1 MRYFIADLFLH
12 LFIMTIIP
20 LVHTIMFR
28 QKKEQMGKVILLV
41 TIVLTLVLTMSFP
54 IQIGDGHSYDFKI
67 IPIFLAFLYAGPL
80 AGISCVGILL
90 LFNIMNSEQL
100 ILLAINYAVLGTLL
114 FFGARLFQNYSLKK
128 KLCLIYFFYSLVSLT
143 RLFIFSKDGEGT
155 DFIQF
160 VLFTIVSYVAL
171 TIVIYL
177 VEMNIYQFAMLQQ
190 LQNADKLNAISQ
202 LAASVAHEIRNPMT
216 TIRGFMQ
223 ILKDEENLT
232 PKQSRYISVSLEEL
246 DRTQLIID
254 DFLSLAR
261 PVTKQYG
268 SISIS
273 KVLTEII
280 DFMRPYGAIS
290 NVQLI
295 ESIDNYIGMKGSAS
309 ELKQLLLNI
318 LKNGIEAM
326 PDGGILSISS
336 FQNGEN
342 VVIVIR
348 DNGIGLSKQQISHL
362 GQPYYSTKTKGTGLG
377 LMISFNLIKRMHG
390 KVQIESQKNIGTSFI
405 ITFPFEHVE

>member
-1 MRYFIADLFLH
+1 
-12 LFIMTIIP
+12 
-20 LVHTIMFR
+20 MFH
-28 QKKEQMGKVILLV
+28 QKKERIGKTILLL
-41 TIVLTLVLTMSFP
+41 TILTSLILTMSFP
-54 IQIGDGHSYDFKI
+54 VQIGDGHSYDFKI
-67 IPIFLAFLYAGPL
+67 IPIFVAFLYAGPL
-80 AGISCVGILL
+80 AGISCIGILL
-90 LFNIMNSEQL
+90 LFNLMDGGQFF
-100 ILLAINYAVLGTLL
+100 LLAINYAILGTLL
-114 FFGARLFQNYSLKK
+114 YFGARAFQTYTLKK

-143 RLFIFSKDGEGT
+143 RLIIFAKNGQGT

-160 VLFTIVSYVAL
+160 VLFTIVSYAAL

-177 VEMNIYQFAMLQQ
+177 VERNIYQFAMLQQ

-232 PKQSRYISVSLEEL
+232 PIQSRYISVSLEEL

-261 PVTKQYG
+261 PITNEYG
-268 SISIS
+268 TISVS
-273 KVLTEII
+273 KVLIEII

-290 NVQLI
+290 NVQLMENI
-295 ESIDNYIGMKGSAS
+295 ENDIGMKGSAS

-326 PDGGILSISS
+326 PDRGILSIFS
-336 FQNGEN
+336 FRNGEN
-342 VVIVIR
+342 AVVIIR
-348 DNGIGLSKQQISHL
+348 DNGIGLTKQQISQL

-390 KVQIESQKNIGTSFI
+390 KVQIDSQKNIGTSFT
-405 ITFPFEHVE
+405 ITFPFENVE